1 MLVGARAVSGTCYE
15 PLVRPRLLPLL
26 TFFCLATSCSRAPD
40 DTREWRPS
48 DHDHTTNPGSDQVA
62 GGPDAGT
69 APELAAHG
77 LTEVTIVAWQQNCVR
92 CHGRLGR
99 GDGPQGAMLRATDFT
114 NQAWQASA
122 KDDQLAKVIREGRGA
137 MPPFALPDSTITSL
151 VQLIRLLGTASAAPA
166 ASGSAAAPASAR
178 PLTSGTAAALPAGH
192 PPLPAGHPPVPAASA
207 SALPPGHTSLPPD
220 HSPLAPPPPA
230 RPSAAKAPAAPAHSG
245 PARSE

>member
-1 MLVGARAVSGTCYE
+1 
-15 PLVRPRLLPLL
+15 VRPRLLPLL
-26 TFFCLATSCSRAPD
+26 TFFWLAAGCNRAPD
-40 DTREWRPS
+40 DTREWRPA

-99 GDGPQGAMLRATDFT
+99 GDGPQGGMLRATDFT

-166 ASGSAAAPASAR
+166 PSGSASAVQSAR
-178 PLTSGTAAALPAGH
+178 PLPSGALPAGHPPLPAGH
-192 PPLPAGHPPVPAASA
+192 PPLPAGHPPVPAGSA

-220 HSPLAPPPPA
+220 HSPLAPPPA
-230 RPSAAKAPAAPAHSG
+230 RPSAAKAPAAPAHTA